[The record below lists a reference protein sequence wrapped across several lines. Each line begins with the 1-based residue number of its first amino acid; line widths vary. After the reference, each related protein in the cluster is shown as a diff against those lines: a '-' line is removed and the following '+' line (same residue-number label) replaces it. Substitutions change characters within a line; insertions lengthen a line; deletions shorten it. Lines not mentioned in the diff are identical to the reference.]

1 MTEEGKGER
10 RWPRKMS
17 RLEGGAWAL
26 ECQWKA
32 RWRSH
37 SWVIKSWA
45 RGKKMEDRALGGGTY
60 GMCVLGLPRRWPPP
74 CWAEERKTA
83 PRGPTAAQCHVEAEV
98 ELEGTQ
104 DSEGGRLSGGR

>member
-37 SWVIKSWA
+37 SWAIKSWA
-45 RGKKMEDRALGGGTY
+45 RGKENGGQSTGRGYLWNVRVGIASEMATPLLGRGEKNCPKRANG
-60 GMCVLGLPRRWPPP
+60 CPVPRRS
-74 CWAEERKTA
+74 
-83 PRGPTAAQCHVEAEV
+83 RGGA
-98 ELEGTQ
+98 
-104 DSEGGRLSGGR
+104 GGYSGQ

>member
-45 RGKKMEDRALGGGTY
+45 RGKENGGQSTGRGYLWNVRVGIASEMATPLLGRGEKN
-60 GMCVLGLPRRWPPP
+60 C
-74 CWAEERKTA
+74 